1 MSSSDGDDDGGDGG
15 DPGPGSREVAHRLF
29 ATEFDDADLEHSE
42 SDEERAPN
50 YVVTP
55 TGLRVNRLFAVGVLT
70 EVESVNEQTLR
81 GRVVDPTGAFVTYAG
96 QYQPDEA
103 AFLDRT
109 TPPAF
114 VALTGKART
123 FQPEDSDLVYT
134 SVRPESFAT
143 VDADTRDRWVVSA
156 AEATLRRVA
165 VFAEAL
171 SMDERGDRLRARL
184 EDAGVPTALAAG
196 VPLAIDHYDTGT
208 RYLEAVRTV
217 AVDALEVVAD
227 EREEVRALS
236 ADPGDR
242 GEADLGP
249 LPEVPYDFAGA
260 TAPDPEPE
268 SEPVESA
275 ESVDAADADASEA
288 DTGAADDPAAAGT
301 DAAASTASTVDESGA
316 HDPDEAGE
324 PAEAADATDDSVAV
338 AEADPGAGAE
348 PEPVESADAGAEVDG
363 ADDDEPTAADAADE
377 GDGDAAAATEPA
389 DAAGDPDTEASVAE
403 TDQGASAEPEP
414 AESGGVDDLGD
425 FEDADG
431 DLGEFDAEADDSAVD
446 ADADPEDFEDALS
459 DEERREVEEE
469 HGVEFSTGSEVPDA
483 GESGIE
489 TPEPDDD
496 GTDPAEASEPAA
508 DSTDG
513 SADTGAAED
522 ASAGSDDVSAGSDDA
537 SADGDLGEF
546 DASDEEDAATDG
558 EDDAT
563 ADVDLEDA
571 VVDLMAE
578 LDEGDG
584 ADREAVVAAAVER
597 HGVDP
602 GDAEDAIQEALMSG
616 KCYEPADGALKP
628 I

>member
-1 MSSSDGDDDGGDGG
+1 MSSSDGGDGDEGG

-29 ATEFDDADLEHSE
+29 AAEFDDADLEHSE

-134 SVRPESFAT
+134 SVRPESLAT

-242 GEADLGP
+242 GGADLGP
-249 LPEVPYDFAGA
+249 LPEVSYDFAGA
-260 TAPDPEPE
+260 TAPAPEPE

-324 PAEAADATDDSVAV
+324 PAEAADTSDDDVAV
-338 AEADPGAGAE
+338 AEADPGAGAD
-348 PEPVESADAGAEVDG
+348 PEPVESADAGAEPDEGDDG
-363 ADDDEPTAADAADE
+363 EPAAADAADE

-389 DAAGDPDTEASVAE
+389 DAAGDLDTEASVAE

-414 AESGGVDDLGD
+414 AESDGVDDLGD

-513 SADTGAAED
+513 SDDAGAAED
-522 ASAGSDDVSAGSDDA
+522 ASAGSDDVSAAADTSSDE
-537 SADGDLGEF
+537 DLGEF
-546 DASDEEDAATDG
+546 DESDEEAAATD
-558 EDDAT
+558 DA
-563 ADVDLEDA
+563 AGDVDLEDA

-578 LDEGDG
+578 LDGGDG

-597 HGVDP
+597 HGADP

>member
-1 MSSSDGDDDGGDGG
+1 MSAGDGGGDGS
-15 DPGPGSREVAHRLF
+15 DDAGPGNREVAHRVF
-29 ATEFDDADLEHSE
+29 AAEFDDADLDHSE

-70 EVESVNEQTLR
+70 EVESVNDQTLR

-134 SVRPESFAT
+134 SVRPESIAT

-171 SMDERGDRLRARL
+171 AMDERGDRLRARL

-196 VPLAIDHYDTGT
+196 IPLAIDHYDTGT
-208 RYLEAVRTV
+208 RYLEAARTL

-227 EREEVRALS
+227 EREEVRALA

-242 GEADLGP
+242 GDADLGP
-249 LPEVPYDFAGA
+249 LPDVPYDFESVSA
-260 TAPDPEPE
+260 PEPTDDD
-268 SEPVESA
+268 A
-275 ESVDAADADASEA
+275 ESDVDGSPDAADP
-288 DTGAADDPAAAGT
+288 TAAGT
-301 DAAASTASTVDESGA
+301 DAAASTASTVGDPDA
-316 HDPDEAGE
+316 HDADEPDGAAE
-324 PAEAADATDDSVAV
+324 PAEAVDPTEDDVAV

-348 PEPVESADAGAEVDG
+348 PEPVESADADRS
-363 ADDDEPTAADAADE
+363 DEEDADAGAGPDADASPNA
-377 GDGDAAAATEPA
+377 GAEPA
-389 DAAGDPDTEASVAE
+389 DGAG
-403 TDQGASAEPEP
+403 
-414 AESGGVDDLGD
+414 DDLGEFND
-425 FEDADG
+425 PDDGLGEFDAGGESDATDAG
-431 DLGEFDAEADDSAVD
+431 GALDETDDLGEFDAGEGD
-446 ADADPEDFEDALS
+446 AAETDVDPEDFEDALS
-459 DEERREVEEE
+459 EEERREVEEE
-469 HGVEFSTGSEVPDA
+469 HGVEFSTGTEVPDA

-489 TPEPDDD
+489 APEPDAEAV
-496 GTDPAEASEPAA
+496 PAEPDE
-508 DSTDG
+508 
-513 SADTGAAED
+513 
-522 ASAGSDDVSAGSDDA
+522 GSDPDATASDADG
-537 SADGDLGEF
+537 ADGDAEP
-546 DASDEEDAATDG
+546 DATTGTEAAATDEPVSDG
-558 EDDAT
+558 PDEVDAVEADGDDA
-563 ADVDLEDA
+563 ADADIDLEDA
-571 VVDLMAE
+571 AVAVMSDL
-578 LDEGDG
+578 DDGDG

-602 GDAEDAIQEALMSG
+602 GDVEDAIQEALMSG
-616 KCYEPADGALKP
+616 KCYEPTDGTLKP

>member
-1 MSSSDGDDDGGDGG
+1 MSSSDGGDDGS
-15 DPGPGSREVAHRLF
+15 DPGPGNREVAHRVF
-29 ATEFDDADLEHSE
+29 AAEFDDADLDHSE

-171 SMDERGDRLRARL
+171 AMDERGDRLRARL

-196 VPLAIDHYDTGT
+196 IPLAIDHYDTGT
-208 RYLEAVRTV
+208 GYLEAARTL

-227 EREEVRALS
+227 EREEVRPLA

-242 GEADLGP
+242 GGADLGP
-249 LPEVPYDFAGA
+249 LPDVPYDFEGASAPEPATAEAADAGDTDDVDIAEADSGAGA
-260 TAPDPEPE
+260 E

-275 ESVDAADADASEA
+275 EKDEDG
-288 DTGAADDPAAAGT
+288 TDDPAAADTAAAGSSESLT
-301 DAAASTASTVDESGA
+301 DATDDGGA
-316 HDPDEAGE
+316 TE
-324 PAEAADATDDSVAV
+324 PAEAVGDIDGDAAV
-338 AEADPGAGAE
+338 AETDPDADAE
-348 PEPVESADAGAEVDG
+348 PESVESADG
-363 ADDDEPTAADAADE
+363 
-377 GDGDAAAATEPA
+377 
-389 DAAGDPDTEASVAE
+389 
-403 TDQGASAEPEP
+403 
-414 AESGGVDDLGD
+414 DDLGD
-425 FEDADG
+425 FDDADDG
-431 DLGEFDAEADDSAVD
+431 LGEFDAGGEQDATDDGGALDETDDLGEFDAGEDDAGED
-446 ADADPEDFEDALS
+446 AAETDVDPEDFEDALS
-459 DEERREVEEE
+459 EEERREVEEE

-483 GESGIE
+483 GESEIE
-489 TPEPDDD
+489 APDPDADTDAAPAETGERPEPDERVDPDTNAGDADSVADADAESD
-496 GTDPAEASEPAA
+496 GTDDAA
-508 DSTDG
+508 DP
-513 SADTGAAED
+513 
-522 ASAGSDDVSAGSDDA
+522 
-537 SADGDLGEF
+537 
-546 DASDEEDAATDG
+546 
-558 EDDAT
+558 
-563 ADVDLEDA
+563 DVDLEDA
-571 VVDLMAE
+571 VVAVMSDL
-578 LDEGDG
+578 DDGDG
-584 ADREAVVAAAVER
+584 VDRESVVAAAVDR
-597 HGVDP
+597 HGIGP

-616 KCYEPADGALKP
+616 KCYEPGDGTLKP